1 LPPERFLH
9 KAHPSPTGIQD
20 AGCRHL
26 ERRSAVVEQKKSRGE
41 DHPAP
46 AVREGKVKFEV
57 YGEEML
63 EKEVK
68 HSGNSGRIYLPPEWI
83 GKQIKVIRVN

>member
-1 LPPERFLH
+1 M
-9 KAHPSPTGIQD
+9 A
-20 AGCRHL
+20 
-26 ERRSAVVEQKKSRGE
+26 EQRKSR
-41 DHPAP
+41 DQNHPAP
-46 AVREGKVKFEV
+46 AIHEGKVKFEV

-83 GKQIKVIRVN
+83 GKQIKVIRIN

>member
-1 LPPERFLH
+1 M
-9 KAHPSPTGIQD
+9 Q
-20 AGCRHL
+20 GCRRL
-26 ERRSAVVEQKKSRGE
+26 ERRSAVAEQKKSRGQ
-41 DHPAP
+41 DQTTPVIH
-46 AVREGKVKFEV
+46 EGKVKFEV